1 MSYYHILKYTDLP
14 KIFLGRLACHSEN
27 CNRSVLYL
35 YFPFQ
40 YNQFHVCEVS
50 TWTGTCSVKSYIIT
64 WLWDSS
70 PSNASHEAGIARI
83 ILGILCLY

>member
-1 MSYYHILKYTDLP
+1 MSYYHILKFTDLP
-14 KIFLGRLACHSEN
+14 KNFPGRLACHSEN

-50 TWTGTCSVKSYIIT
+50 TWTGTV
-64 WLWDSS
+64 LF
-70 PSNASHEAGIARI
+70 SHILLQGFGIVPLAM
-83 ILGILCLY
+83 LPMKQVLPG